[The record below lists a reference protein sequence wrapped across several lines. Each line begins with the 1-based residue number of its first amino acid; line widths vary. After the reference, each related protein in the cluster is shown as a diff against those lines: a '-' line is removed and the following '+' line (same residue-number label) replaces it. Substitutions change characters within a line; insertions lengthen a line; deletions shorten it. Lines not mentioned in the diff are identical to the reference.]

1 MVGYVE
7 IFEYNI
13 VVIITQKISM
23 PNIPKV
29 MLMIESSREYGR
41 QLLRGIS
48 RYASLYG
55 PWNVYTGEPFYYGV
69 SGTNKSALHLIE
81 KWGVDGIIM
90 RESAELK
97 QIAKTGIPVV
107 VCTYTREKFS
117 GFVSLVGDC
126 AGAGK
131 LAAEH
136 LLARGLKHFAYCGLE
151 NVYWSDE
158 RGSSFA
164 KYILDAGYKVQFY
177 KQSSS
182 KRKRS
187 WELEQ
192 SIMTEWLQQL
202 PKPVGLMTCTDDRSQ
217 NVVEACKAAGIH
229 IPEEVAIV
237 GVDNDEFVCG
247 LSNPPLSSV
256 ALNATQAG
264 YEAAEILSNLMKG
277 KKKNDTVIV
286 AKATHVIGRQ
296 STDVLAID
304 DADVAN
310 AIKFIRQN
318 ARRAIQVGDVVNS
331 GTLSQRAL
339 QQRFR
344 NVLGRT
350 IYDEINRVRIDHIC
364 QLLLNTHDS
373 ISDIALDLDFLD
385 DGHIARFFK
394 RERGITPREFRQQF
408 GHHLF

>member
-1 MVGYVE
+1 
-7 IFEYNI
+7 
-13 VVIITQKISM
+13 M
-23 PNIPKV
+23 PKIPKV

-48 RYASLYG
+48 KYASLHG
-55 PWNVYTGEPFYYGV
+55 PWNFYTGEPFYYGV
-69 SGTNKSALHLIE
+69 SGDNKSILQLAK
-81 KWGVDGIIM
+81 KWGVNGIIM
-90 RESAELK
+90 RESAEIK

-107 VCTYTREKFS
+107 ICTYTKEKFP

-126 AGAGK
+126 EGAGK

-136 LLARGLKHFAYCGLE
+136 LLGRGLKYFAYCGLE

-164 KYILDAGYKVQFY
+164 KYISDAGYQVQFY
-177 KQSSS
+177 KQSFS
-182 KRKRS
+182 KQKRS

-192 SIMTEWLQQL
+192 GVMTEWLKQL

-237 GVDNDEFVCG
+237 GVDNDEFICG

-256 ALNATQAG
+256 ALNATKAG
-264 YEAAEILSNLMKG
+264 YEAAEILSDLMKG
-277 KKKNDTVIV
+277 EKKNDTVIV
-286 AKATHVIGRQ
+286 AKATNVIGRQ

-304 DADVAN
+304 DVEVIN

-318 ARRAIQVGDVVNS
+318 ARRAIQVSDVVNA

-339 QQRFR
+339 QQRFK

-373 ISDIALDLDFLD
+373 ISDIASDLEFLGD
-385 DGHIARFFK
+385 DHIARFFK
-394 RERGITPREFRQQF
+394 KERGMSPRDFRRQF
-408 GHHLF
+408 GQHLF